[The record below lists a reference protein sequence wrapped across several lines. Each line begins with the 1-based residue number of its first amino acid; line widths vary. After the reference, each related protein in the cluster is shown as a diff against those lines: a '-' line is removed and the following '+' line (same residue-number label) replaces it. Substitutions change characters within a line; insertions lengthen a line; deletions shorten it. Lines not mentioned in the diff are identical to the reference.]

1 MILPNNG
8 IYSIGD
14 MFCFT
19 MKSQSTQ
26 KRLCGRHVLLRGLR
40 LTNFPQQVRSTVS
53 ELPCPALSSNTAS
66 L

>member
-1 MILPNNG
+1 MILPNSG

-19 MKSQSTQ
+19 MESQSTK
-26 KRLCGRHVLLRGLR
+26 KRLCGRHVLFRGLR
-40 LTNFPQQVRSTVS
+40 TTNFPQQVRSTEC
-53 ELPCPALSSNTAS
+53 ELLCPALSSNTAS